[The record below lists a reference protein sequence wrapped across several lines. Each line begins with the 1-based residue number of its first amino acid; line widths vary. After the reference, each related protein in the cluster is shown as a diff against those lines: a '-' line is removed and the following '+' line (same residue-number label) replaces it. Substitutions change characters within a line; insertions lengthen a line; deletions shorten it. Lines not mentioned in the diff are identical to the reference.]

1 MSLCSSAAYDL
12 VFDSCYRR
20 VAAQTLLPACAPDP
34 RSGVVFDVQWAAHL
48 GAHGKWTRKTSW
60 RHRTPAALSAFVA
73 AYEAGST
80 ITELAASPGVN
91 TSPFLLAR
99 ALVEVL
105 LHVPRAA
112 VGALVREPHARIPD
126 TRLAHEVAAA
136 AEADAHCSPYVD
148 RLRAWA
154 GEEGEWRLSAGLSA
168 RGLFSGSAWI
178 GEEVLRARGAARTPD
193 VLFRWPIVFPC
204 PYTTTSASSA
214 SCNPHSCNG
223 HTISWIDSKAMFFD
237 GHASNESSPQL
248 SAYATLYG
256 AGAVVAWGGF
266 VTDLEPCCI
275 SSSSSSS
282 GAGSGT
288 SAASTATATRGG
300 GGGGGVRERAIPLL
314 LTRLPTTWRW
324 ATEDEAR
331 MARALPV
338 ATLLNPSK
346 DTPPLHEDTIV
357 QSDTAAIFSDSE
369 CGIDNNNT
377 STPHEEEGG
386 HFDDDAL
393 LLSRPPIS
401 SHHPHVFV
409 ASVGPMR
416 RSTGS
421 IGATARLARLASLGF
436 SQT

>member
-20 VAAQTLLPACAPDP
+20 VAAQTLLPSCAPDL
-34 RSGVVFDVQWAAHL
+34 RSGVAFDILFAAHL

-105 LHVPRAA
+105 LHVPRSA

-126 TRLAHEVAAA
+126 ARLAHEVAAA

-154 GEEGEWRLSAGLSA
+154 GEEGEWRLAAGLTA
-168 RGLFSGSAWI
+168 RGLCSGSAWI

-204 PYTTTSASSA
+204 PYTTSITSSVVASTA
-214 SCNPHSCNG
+214 PACCNTHSSSCNG

-266 VTDLEPCCI
+266 VTELEPCCI
-275 SSSSSSS
+275 TGSSSS
-282 GAGSGT
+282 GG
-288 SAASTATATRGG
+288 
-300 GGGGGVRERAIPLL
+300 REREIPLL

-324 ATEDEAR
+324 ATDEEAR
-331 MARALPV
+331 FARAPV
-338 ATLLNPSK
+338 ALNASSK
-346 DTPPLHEDTIV
+346 DDTPPLHEEDIIV
-357 QSDTAAIFSDSE
+357 QSDAAAIFSDSE
-369 CGIDNNNT
+369 CGVD
-377 STPHEEEGG
+377 TPQEAEGEAG
-386 HFDDDAL
+386 HLNDDGAL
-393 LLSRPPIS
+393 ILSRPPPIAMIS
-401 SHHPHVFV
+401 THHPHVFV

-416 RSTGS
+416 RGS
-421 IGATARLARLASLGF
+421 IGAAARLARLASWGF
-436 SQT
+436 SPHT

>member
-1 MSLCSSAAYDL
+1 MSICSSAAYDL
-12 VFDSCYRR
+12 VFDACYRR

-105 LHVPRAA
+105 LRVPRAA
-112 VGALVREPHARIPD
+112 VGALVREPYARIPD
-126 TRLAHEVAAA
+126 ARLAHEVAAA

-154 GEEGEWRLSAGLSA
+154 GEEGEWRLAAGLTA

-193 VLFRWPIVFPC
+193 VLFRWPIVVPC
-204 PYTTTSASSA
+204 PYSLASS
-214 SCNPHSCNG
+214 SCNAHLCNG

-237 GHASNESSPQL
+237 IHASNESLPQL

-256 AGAVVAWGGF
+256 AGAVIAWGGF
-266 VTDLEPCCI
+266 VTELEPCCSI
-275 SSSSSSS
+275 VS
-282 GAGSGT
+282 
-288 SAASTATATRGG
+288 SAASATPAAAATAATAKEGK
-300 GGGGGVRERAIPLL
+300 GGGGVRERDVPLL

-324 ATEDEAR
+324 ATEYEASA
-331 MARALPV
+331 ARTLDGKDILV
-338 ATLLNPSK
+338 AAATETNLHK
-346 DTPPLHEDTIV
+346 DTA
-357 QSDTAAIFSDSE
+357 QSDTAIFSDCE
-369 CGIDNNNT
+369 CGVDKNCQYGVSINSRLPTENA
-377 STPHEEEGG
+377 P
-386 HFDDDAL
+386 DAL
-393 LLSRPPIS
+393 LLSRPPPDTKVS
-401 SHHPHVFV
+401 SSS
-409 ASVGPMR
+409 ASVGPMK
-416 RSTGS
+416 RSGS
-421 IGATARLARLASLGF
+421 EIATTRLARLATWGF
-436 SQT
+436 SPT